1 MLIQIGLS
9 TQLKKCWRDT
19 TNMSVVFRTCSLYDQ
34 TESNYIKSNPALKEI
49 IKDFIKTKASN
60 PLAPYGSKDY
70 PFVGAGHFKGLIH
83 AHLTH
88 DLSIIYTVSGRDP
101 HVISLYMIASHSD
114 LGTSKGQPNS
124 KKQAQVG
131 KKLAQQEFNK

>member
-1 MLIQIGLS
+1 
-9 TQLKKCWRDT
+9 
-19 TNMSVVFRTCSLYDQ
+19 MSVVFRTCSLYDQ
-34 TESNYIKSNPALKEI
+34 TESNYIKANPKLKETI
-49 IKDFIKTKASN
+49 LNFIEHKTAN

-70 PFVGAGHFKGLIH
+70 PFVGAGHFKGLLH

-101 HVISLYMIASHSD
+101 HVISLYMIANHAD

-131 KKLAQQEFNK
+131 KKLGQQTFNK